1 MTAVAAP
8 SPISILPDQ
17 KSSPASPHMRP
28 TIHALQLG
36 VSWFPEHPGG
46 VDRYFGELLKHLPEA
61 GVIGRGIV
69 MGSDR
74 AEKESAGNVIV
85 AAPRDSSLWTRWMA
99 MRRVV
104 TDELSHG
111 RVSLVVSHHSLYT
124 APVLSLIKALPM
136 VVHFH
141 GPFAAESSAE
151 DSRRFI
157 KNAAKH
163 LMERTVYSR
172 AVLCITLSK
181 AFANILHE
189 SYGVPRERIRIVPGA
204 VETARFDP
212 PETRPQARQRL
223 NWPTDRPI
231 AFSVRRLHRRMGL
244 ENLIEAVRTVR
255 ERVPDI
261 LVMIAGTGWM
271 ANELRQQ
278 LKAANLEDHV
288 RLIGFIPDTDLP
300 VAYRAADLTVV
311 PSVSLEGFG
320 LTTVESLAV
329 GTPAI
334 VTPVGGSPEVVGGL
348 SADLIVPDWTPTALA
363 AAITAAFRGELKL
376 PSADECRDF
385 ARKNF
390 DWATVTQ
397 KVRAVYDE
405 ALANSHPEAA

>member
-1 MTAVAAP
+1 MPSAAP
-8 SPISILPDQ
+8 PP
-17 KSSPASPHMRP
+17 RP

-36 VSWFPEHPGG
+36 VSWFAENPGG
-46 VDRYFGELLKHLPEA
+46 VDRYFGELHKHLPEVD
-61 GVIGRGIV
+61 VIGRGIV

-74 AEKESAGNVIV
+74 AERESGGTVIA
-85 AAPRDSSLWTRWMA
+85 AAPSEASLWSRWTA

-104 TDELSHG
+104 GDELSHG
-111 RVSLVVSHHSLYT
+111 GVSLIVSHHSLYT
-124 APVLSLIKALPM
+124 APVLSQIKALPL

-151 DSRRFI
+151 DSRFI
-157 KNAAKH
+157 HNAIKQ
-163 LMERTVYSR
+163 MVERTVYSR
-172 AVLCITLSK
+172 AVRCITLSK
-181 AFANILHE
+181 AFATILHE

-212 PETRPQARQRL
+212 PESRIQARQRL
-223 NWPTDRPI
+223 GWPTDRPI
-231 AFSVRRLHRRMGL
+231 LLSVRRLHRRMGL
-244 ENLIEAVRTVR
+244 ENLIDAVRTVR
-255 ERVPDI
+255 QRVPDI
-261 LVMIAGTGWM
+261 LVVIAGTGWM
-271 ANELRQQ
+271 AHELRQHIT
-278 LKAANLEDHV
+278 AAKLEDHV

-348 SADLIVPDWTPTALA
+348 SHDLIVPDWTPAALA

-376 PSADECRDF
+376 PTAEECRDF

-397 KVRAVYDE
+397 KIRAVYDE
-405 ALANSHPEAA
+405 ALAFAHPEAA